1 MELLWWI
8 SFGDGAK
15 SLLLNR
21 QSLMG
26 MCVTILGDG
35 IELSKEQKDVDKE
48 KVYEAGW
55 GGRRQG
61 NFSFGSVGET
71 RFWFF

>member
-1 MELLWWI
+1 
-8 SFGDGAK
+8 
-15 SLLLNR
+15 
-21 QSLMG
+21 